1 MNTSYLLRLIIVI
14 VVKIYKNLSLCYIR
28 KRLLLSRGPHLESLV
43 TLLEDPAYTAL
54 EMVLISVKYCFSC
67 SAASGHSYSRICN
80 YYVAQIFDNL
90 NFKEQGQS
98 DKKLVFLNH
107 LMSASPAASC
117 PM

>member
-1 MNTSYLLRLIIVI
+1 MNMSYLLRLIIVI

-28 KRLLLSRGPHLESLV
+28 KSLLLSSGPHLESLV
-43 TLLEDPAYTAL
+43 TLLEDSTYTAL

-80 YYVAQIFDNL
+80 YYIAHIFDNL

-98 DKKLVFLNH
+98 DKESWF
-107 LMSASPAASC
+107 S
-117 PM
+117 